1 MGWLEAKDGIVPSRV
16 QGWTVIWPGKD
27 GDFVSS
33 KGFGKDCDFE
43 IVPRVWGKD
52 RDFVI
57 FARVR
62 GRTVIS

>member
-43 IVPRVWGKD
+43 IVPRALRRKD
-52 RDFVI
+52 SSKGLGERP
-57 FARVR
+57 
-62 GRTVIS
+62 